1 MAIGVPP
8 QSNVHLAPDASIESE
23 AAEAECRTPAARP
36 PRVFYRIDSRRVSL
50 REYWWG
56 SPLTVI
62 PAALLKLFQVR
73 ISSPTDDPCVETLAP
88 FEVEPHD
95 VPGVVAQRLALPI
108 QQLTSLGF
116 RAPLWHVVDDDVQ
129 QAKTYMAT
137 LVHPSGR
144 AWARVHSRTW
154 LVHTP
159 PTTKTFFEFVSET
172 APGRFVW
179 SLSAKADLAAP
190 PSCTVV
196 RKVNAAPAALW
207 SAHQAALQKS
217 KAPALVPITDADAL
231 RASVERHHR
240 AVREFHVQRGVFA
253 PLTADEHATAQSFR
267 QSVTAAQGT
276 GSKYPEILAEIDRL
290 QAARSSGKSG
300 FILLLASLGLFVL
313 AGLKGAGGLSYE
325 MIAILV
331 GVLFVHEVGHWVAM
345 RVFGYRNLKMF
356 FIPFFGAA
364 VSGRHYNV
372 PGWKKAVVSF
382 AGPLPGIVLG
392 AAVGFAGMSMQQPL
406 LIKIGVTAV
415 VLNGFNL
422 LPVLPL
428 DGGWILQAILLS
440 RHHLI
445 ELLFRIGAI
454 VALVVT
460 AAVLHDPVT
469 RYLAIFM
476 AIALPAMHKQARIT
490 NELRKAKLPPLSD
503 DDQTIPPA
511 TAEAIVERV
520 KAGFPKS
527 LTNKNAAQYTLQ
539 IFENLNAR
547 PPGLWVS
554 LGLGTLQLLSL
565 VATVLLA
572 SVLYLGMAKSTID
585 AATPAGAPPGDVR
598 ASPDY

>member
-1 MAIGVPP
+1 MATGILP
-8 QSNVHLAPDASIESE
+8 QSDVHLAPDAPTESE
-23 AAEAECRTPAARP
+23 AAERAGGTPVERP
-36 PRVFYRIDSRRVSL
+36 PRVFYRIDSRRVTL

-56 SPLTVI
+56 NPLTVA
-62 PAALLKLFQVR
+62 PAALLKVLGVR

-88 FEVEPHD
+88 FEVEVHD

-108 QQLTSLGF
+108 HQLTSLGF

-129 QAKTYMAT
+129 QARTYMAT
-137 LVHPSGR
+137 LLHPTGR

-159 PTTKTFFEFVSET
+159 PTTKTFFEIVSET
-172 APGRFVW
+172 APGRFLW

-190 PSCTVV
+190 ASCTII

-207 SAHQAALQKS
+207 NAHQVALQKA
-217 KAPALVPITDADAL
+217 KATSPPPITDAEAL
-231 RASVERHHR
+231 RASVERLHQ

-267 QSVTAAQGT
+267 RSVTAAQGT

-290 QAARSSGKSG
+290 QGKRSSGKSG

-313 AGLKGAGGLSYE
+313 AGLKGMGGLSIE
-325 MIAILV
+325 MLAILV
-331 GVLFVHEVGHWVAM
+331 GVLFVHEIGHWVAM

-392 AAVGFAGMSMQQPL
+392 AAIGFAGMSMHQPL
-406 LIKIGVTAV
+406 LITIGLTAV
-415 VLNGFNL
+415 LLNGFNL

-454 VALVVT
+454 VALIVT
-460 AAVLHDPVT
+460 AALLHDPVT

-490 NELRKAKLPPLSD
+490 NELRTAKLPPVSD

-527 LTNKNAAQYTLQ
+527 LTNRNAAQYTLQ

-554 LGLGTLQLLSL
+554 LGLGALQLASL
-565 VATVLLA
+565 IGTVLVA
-572 SVLYLGMAKSTID
+572 SVLYLGM
-585 AATPAGAPPGDVR
+585 GE
-598 ASPDY
+598 ASFPR

>member
-8 QSNVHLAPDASIESE
+8 QSDVLLAPDAPTERE
-23 AAEAECRTPAARP
+23 AMEPERRAATDLP
-36 PRVFYRIDSRRVSL
+36 PRVFYRIDSRRVTL

-56 SPLTVI
+56 NPASVI
-62 PAALLKLFQVR
+62 PAAVLKLFGVR
-73 ISSPTDDPCVETLAP
+73 ISSPSDDPCVETLAP
-88 FEVEPHD
+88 FEVEAQD
-95 VPGVVAQRLALPI
+95 VPGIVAQRLVLPTH
-108 QQLTSLGF
+108 QLTSLGF
-116 RAPLWHVVDDDVQ
+116 REPLWHVIDDDVQ
-129 QAKTYMAT
+129 QAKTFMAT
-137 LVHPSGR
+137 FVHASGR
-144 AWARVHSRTW
+144 AWARVHSRIW

-159 PTTKTFFEFVSET
+159 PTTKTFIEIVSET
-172 APGRFVW
+172 APGRFLW
-179 SLSAKADLAAP
+179 SLSSKADLAAP
-190 PSCTVV
+190 SSCTIV

-217 KAPALVPITDADAL
+217 KAQALVPITDAGAL
-231 RASVERHHR
+231 RASVERHHET
-240 AVREFHVQRGVFA
+240 VREFHVQRGVFA
-253 PLTADEHATAQSFR
+253 PLTADEHATARSFR
-267 QSVTAAQGT
+267 QSVTAARGT

-300 FILLLASLGLFVL
+300 FILLVASLGLFVL
-313 AGLKGAGGLSYE
+313 AGLKGMGGLSIE
-325 MIAILV
+325 MLAILV

-392 AAVGFAGMSMQQPL
+392 GAIGFAGASMGQPL
-406 LIKIGVTAV
+406 LVRIGATAV
-415 VLNGFNL
+415 LLNGFNL

-454 VALVVT
+454 VALIVT
-460 AAVLHDPVT
+460 AVLLHDPVT

-490 NELRKAKLPPLSD
+490 NELRKSKLAPVSD

-527 LTNKNAAQYTLQ
+527 LTNRNAAQYTLQ

-554 LGLGTLQLLSL
+554 LGLGVLQ
-565 VATVLLA
+565 VASLLA
-572 SVLYLGMAKSTID
+572 AVLISGALYL
-585 AATPAGAPPGDVR
+585 
-598 ASPDY
+598 ASGVDFSNPDY

>member
-8 QSNVHLAPDASIESE
+8 QNDVQFAPE
-23 AAEAECRTPAARP
+23 APTAPGGAEPEHRVAPERPA
-36 PRVFYRIDSRRVSL
+36 RVFYRIDSRRVTL

-62 PAALLKLFQVR
+62 PAVLLKLFGVR
-73 ISSPTDDPCVETLAP
+73 VSSPTDDPCVETLAP
-88 FEVEPHD
+88 FEMEPHD
-95 VPGVVAQRLALPI
+95 VPGVIAQRLALPI
-108 QQLTSLGF
+108 RQLTSLGF

-129 QAKTYMAT
+129 QARTYMAT
-137 LVHPSGR
+137 LAHPSGR
-144 AWARVHSRTW
+144 AWARVHSRIW

-159 PTTKTFFEFVSET
+159 PTTKTFCEIVSET
-172 APGRFVW
+172 VPGRFLW

-190 PSCTVV
+190 ASCTMV

-217 KAPALVPITDADAL
+217 RPASLVPITDADAL
-231 RASVERHHR
+231 RASVERHHQ

-290 QAARSSGKSG
+290 QAARSDSKSG
-300 FILLLASLGLFVL
+300 LILLLVSLGLFLL
-313 AGLKGAGGLSYE
+313 AGLKGMGGLSIE
-325 MIAILV
+325 MLAILV
-331 GVLFVHEVGHWVAM
+331 GVLFVHELGHWEAM

-392 AAVGFAGMSMQQPL
+392 AAIGFAGTAMHQTL
-406 LIKIGVTAV
+406 LITIGATAV

-445 ELLFRIGAI
+445 ELFFRIGAI

-469 RYLAIFM
+469 RYVAIFM

-490 NELRKAKLPPLSD
+490 NELRKAKLPPVSD

-527 LTNKNAAQYTLQ
+527 LTNRNAAQYTLQ

-547 PPGLWVS
+547 PPGFWVS
-554 LGLGTLQLLSL
+554 LGLGLLQLASL
-565 VATVLLA
+565 VAAAIIA
-572 SVLYLGMAKSTID
+572 STLYLGLGTGSI
-585 AATPAGAPPGDVR
+585 PE
-598 ASPDY
+598 

>member
-8 QSNVHLAPDASIESE
+8 QRDVPFAPEAPTDRPGSE
-23 AAEAECRTPAARP
+23 PERRTPPDHPA
-36 PRVFYRIDSRRVSL
+36 RVFYRIDSRRVTL

-56 SPLTVI
+56 NPLTVI
-62 PAALLKLFQVR
+62 PAALLKLFGVR
-73 ISSPTDDPCVETLAP
+73 VSSPTDDPCVETLAP
-88 FEVEPHD
+88 FEVESHD
-95 VPGVVAQRLALPI
+95 VPGVIVQRLALTI
-108 QQLTSLGF
+108 RQLTTLGF

-129 QAKTYMAT
+129 QARTYMAT
-137 LVHPSGR
+137 LAHPSGQ
-144 AWARVHSRTW
+144 AWARVHSRIW

-159 PTTKTFFEFVSET
+159 PTTKTFTEIVSET
-172 APGRFVW
+172 VPGRFVW
-179 SLSAKADLAAP
+179 TLSAKADLAAP
-190 PSCTVV
+190 ASCTVV

-207 SAHQAALQKS
+207 NAHQAALRKS
-217 KAPALVPITDADAL
+217 KRASLVPITDADAL
-231 RASVERHHR
+231 RASVERHHQ

-253 PLTADEHATAQSFR
+253 PLTADEHATARSFR
-267 QSVTAAQGT
+267 RSVTAAQGT

-290 QAARSSGKSG
+290 QAARSDSKSG
-300 FILLLASLGLFVL
+300 LILLLASLVLFLL
-313 AGLKGAGGLSYE
+313 AGLKGMGGLSIE
-325 MIAILV
+325 MLAILV
-331 GVLFVHEVGHWVAM
+331 GVLFVHEIGHWVAM

-392 AAVGFAGMSMQQPL
+392 AAIGFAGTALHQPL
-406 LIKIGVTAV
+406 LITIGATAV

-469 RYLAIFM
+469 RYVAIFM

-490 NELRKAKLPPLSD
+490 NELRKAKLPPVSD

-520 KAGFPKS
+520 KAGFPRS
-527 LTNKNAAQYTLQ
+527 LTNRNAAQYTLQ

-547 PPGLWVS
+547 PPGFWVS
-554 LGLGTLQLLSL
+554 LGLGALQLASL
-565 VATVLLA
+565 VAAALIA
-572 SVLYLGMAKSTID
+572 STLYLGLGTGGL
-585 AATPAGAPPGDVR
+585 PE
-598 ASPDY
+598 

>member
-1 MAIGVPP
+1 MAIGVLP
-8 QSNVHLAPDASIESE
+8 QIDVHVAPEAPAERGAAGPGPRAPSE
-23 AAEAECRTPAARP
+23 RP
-36 PRVFYRIDSRRVSL
+36 PRVFYRIDSRRVTL

-56 SPLTVI
+56 NPLTVV
-62 PAALLKLFQVR
+62 PAAVLKLFRVR
-73 ISSPTDDPCVETLAP
+73 VSSPTDDPCVETLAP
-88 FEVEPHD
+88 FEAEPHD
-95 VPGVVAQRLALPI
+95 VPGVIAQRLALPI
-108 QQLTSLGF
+108 RQLTSLGF
-116 RAPLWHVVDDDVQ
+116 RAPLWHVVGDDVQ
-129 QAKTYMAT
+129 QARTYMAT

-144 AWARVHSRTW
+144 AWARVHSRIW

-159 PTTKTFFEFVSET
+159 PTTKTFLEIVSET
-172 APGRFVW
+172 AAGRFVW

-190 PSCTVV
+190 PSCTIV
-196 RKVNAAPAALW
+196 RKVNATPAALW
-207 SAHQAALQKS
+207 AAHQAALQKS
-217 KAPALVPITDADAL
+217 NATSLVPVTDADAL
-231 RASVERHHR
+231 RASIERHHE
-240 AVREFHVQRGVFA
+240 AVREFHVRRGVFA

-290 QAARSSGKSG
+290 QAARSDGKSG
-300 FILLLASLGLFVL
+300 LILLLASLGLFVL
-313 AGLKGAGGLSYE
+313 AGLNGMGGLSFE
-325 MIAILV
+325 MLAILV
-331 GVLFVHEVGHWVAM
+331 GVLFVHELGHWVAM

-382 AGPLPGIVLG
+382 AGPLPGIALG
-392 AAVGFAGMSMQQPL
+392 AAIGFAGLSMHQPL
-406 LIKIGVTAV
+406 LITIGLTAV
-415 VLNGFNL
+415 MLNGFNL

-445 ELLFRIGAI
+445 ELLFRVGAI

-490 NELRKAKLPPLSD
+490 NELRTAKLPPVSD

-520 KAGFPKS
+520 KAGFPKT
-527 LTNKNAAQYTLQ
+527 LTNRNAAQYTLQ

-554 LGLGTLQLLSL
+554 LGLGVLQLASL
-565 VATVLLA
+565 VATALLA
-572 SVLYLGMAKSTID
+572 SMLYLGM
-585 AATPAGAPPGDVR
+585 GQGVMHR
-598 ASPDY
+598 

>member
-1 MAIGVPP
+1 MAVGVLP
-8 QSNVHLAPDASIESE
+8 QSDTHLAPDAQTEHG
-23 AAEAECRTPAARP
+23 ADARARRTPSERP
-36 PRVFYRIDSRRVSL
+36 PRVFYRIDSHRVTL

-56 SPLTVI
+56 NPLTIV
-62 PAALLKLFQVR
+62 PAALLKLLRVR

-95 VPGVVAQRLALPI
+95 VPGVVAQRLTLPI
-108 QQLTSLGF
+108 HQLTSLGF
-116 RAPLWHVVDDDVQ
+116 CAPLWHVIDDDVQ
-129 QAKTYMAT
+129 QAKTYLAT

-159 PTTKTFFEFVSET
+159 PTTRTFFEIVSEA

-190 PSCTVV
+190 ASCTIV

-207 SAHQAALQKS
+207 HAHQAALQKA
-217 KAPALVPITDADAL
+217 KAKVLVPVTDADAL
-231 RASVERHHR
+231 RASVERHHQV
-240 AVREFHVQRGVFA
+240 VREFHLQRGVFA
-253 PLTADEHATAQSFR
+253 PLTADERAKAQSFR
-267 QSVTAAQGT
+267 HSVAAAQGT

-313 AGLKGAGGLSYE
+313 AGLKGMGGLSID
-325 MIAILV
+325 MLAILV
-331 GVLFVHEVGHWVAM
+331 GVLFVHELGHWMAM
-345 RVFGYRNLKMF
+345 RTFGYRNLKMF

-392 AAVGFAGMSMQQPL
+392 AAIGFAGISMQQPVL
-406 LIKIGVTAV
+406 VKIGLTAV
-415 VLNGFNL
+415 LLNGFNL

-445 ELLFRIGAI
+445 ELLFRLGAI
-454 VALVVT
+454 VALIVT
-460 AAVLHDPVT
+460 AALLHDPVT
-469 RYLAIFM
+469 RYLAILM
-476 AIALPAMHKQARIT
+476 AVALPAMHKQARIT
-490 NELRKAKLPPLSD
+490 NELRTAKLPPVSD

-527 LTNKNAAQYTLQ
+527 LTNRNAAQYTLQ

-554 LGLGTLQLLSL
+554 LGLGTLQLASL

-572 SVLYLGMAKSTID
+572 AALYLGMGKSSTD
-585 AATPAGAPPGDVR
+585 PAVPPSAAAGDVR
-598 ASPDY
+598 R

>member
-1 MAIGVPP
+1 MATGILP
-8 QSNVHLAPDASIESE
+8 QSDIHLAPDAPTECE
-23 AAEAECRTPAARP
+23 ADEHAGGTPVERP
-36 PRVFYRIDSRRVSL
+36 PRVFYRIDSRRVTL

-56 SPLTVI
+56 NPLTVV
-62 PAALLKLFQVR
+62 PAALLKVLGVR

-88 FEVEPHD
+88 FEVEAHD
-95 VPGVVAQRLALPI
+95 VPGVVAQRLALSI
-108 QQLTSLGF
+108 HQLTSLGF

-137 LVHPSGR
+137 LLHPTGR

-159 PTTKTFFEFVSET
+159 PTTKTFFEIVSET

-190 PSCTVV
+190 ASCTIV

-207 SAHQAALQKS
+207 NAHQAALQKA
-217 KAPALVPITDADAL
+217 KATSLLPITDADAL
-231 RASVERHHR
+231 RASAERLHQ

-267 QSVTAAQGT
+267 RSVAAAQGT

-290 QAARSSGKSG
+290 QGKRSSGKSG

-313 AGLKGAGGLSYE
+313 AGLKGMGGLSIE
-325 MIAILV
+325 MLAILV

-392 AAVGFAGMSMQQPL
+392 AMIGFAGMSMHQPL
-406 LIKIGVTAV
+406 LITIGLTAV

-454 VALVVT
+454 AALVVT
-460 AAVLHDPVT
+460 AALLHDPVT

-490 NELRKAKLPPLSD
+490 NELRTAKLPPVSD

-527 LTNKNAAQYTLQ
+527 LTNRNAAQYTLQ

-554 LGLGTLQLLSL
+554 LGLGALQAVSL
-565 VATVLLA
+565 IGTVLVA
-572 SVLYLGMAKSTID
+572 SVLYLGM
-585 AATPAGAPPGDVR
+585 GE
-598 ASPDY
+598 ASFPK